1 MRLSNHGLIYSS
13 RLNEM
18 NTELNE
24 YCEISIRLIKNYSDE
39 IFVEKLRSIKFPDYS
54 NHTCVID
61 ACQDF
66 VTKFLSEADSVS
78 PIITLRVKSNTKL
91 WFDINFLNAI
101 GNRDKHFKNSNCQ
114 TRKLAKAILNM

>member
-78 PIITLRVKSNTKL
+78 PIITLSE
-91 WFDINFLNAI
+91 I
-101 GNRDKHFKNSNCQ
+101 
-114 TRKLAKAILNM
+114 